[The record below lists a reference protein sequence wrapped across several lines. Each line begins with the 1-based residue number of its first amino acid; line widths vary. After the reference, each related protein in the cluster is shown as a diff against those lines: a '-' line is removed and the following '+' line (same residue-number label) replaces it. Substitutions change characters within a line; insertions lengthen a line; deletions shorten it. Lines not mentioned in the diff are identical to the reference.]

1 MSIGR
6 SVFYKERDWND
17 FHFYNGSIIPEIT
30 VVETPINH
38 DYRQDVSTTY
48 HSTYFDRI
56 LSSEERL
63 KGLTFLQ
70 DRVYNMEFSV
80 IKGFYKYTNV
90 YNLLSC
96 LHGKLYVVVVDDR
109 EYSTNRG
116 KWESFVL
123 TPHNRLQV
131 LIPPYLCYGFYSY
144 ERNTI
149 LFNKMAYFDDTEI
162 KKEKYPIFKYR
173 ELNINWPTPSAIQ

>member
-1 MSIGR
+1 MSLGR

-17 FHFYNGSIIPEIT
+17 FHFYNGSTIPEIT

-80 IKGFYKYTNV
+80 IKGFYKYTRNPMYV
-90 YNLLSC
+90 GMNSFLLGLLIILNNPINFTFLVIFFFIVRNLFVVKEEVQMEETFGVDYLTYK
-96 LHGKLYVVVVDDR
+96 GKVRRWL
-109 EYSTNRG
+109 
-116 KWESFVL
+116 
-123 TPHNRLQV
+123 
-131 LIPPYLCYGFYSY
+131 
-144 ERNTI
+144 
-149 LFNKMAYFDDTEI
+149 
-162 KKEKYPIFKYR
+162 
-173 ELNINWPTPSAIQ
+173 